1 MGMIDQLLASSGE
14 TMTKRSNSGPQGK
27 RARAKWEA
35 HRQGSGGFEP
45 LPDATGTVLEAG
57 WETFFTTLNVRLER
71 GLEWRGG
78 AAKLTFAPAF
88 WASDWEKVIDVRPRL
103 AHGTPP
109 EEAQRWQFEWVRLAG
124 GYVQYQMRSAL
135 LIAGEPWPG
144 RFHVTPILPANT
156 PAGRAPASAAT
167 LVHRETAFGVAPG
180 SGRLWLV
187 FGESSEAIAA
197 ALEQAV
203 RAGQPTRAPLLPLDL
218 PWQVI
223 GGQMQF
229 PFSGED
235 PRIADA
241 RIGIFFSVGGLTEAE
256 VAAED
261 TPLTRAFHAARSRM
275 RELGHEMDVGSGA

>member
-1 MGMIDQLLASSGE
+1 
-14 TMTKRSNSGPQGK
+14 MTGPQGK
-27 RARAKWEA
+27 RAREKWEA
-35 HRQGSGGFEP
+35 RRQASKDSEP
-45 LPDATGTVLEAG
+45 RPDATGAVLLAG
-57 WETFFTTLNVRLER
+57 WETFFATLNVRLER

-78 AAKLTFAPAF
+78 KAKLTFAPAF
-88 WASDWEKVIDVRPRL
+88 WAPDWEKVIDVRPRL
-103 AHGTPP
+103 APGTSR
-109 EEAQRWQFEWVRLAG
+109 EEAQRWQLEWVRAAG
-124 GYVQYQMRSAL
+124 GYVQYQVRSAL

-144 RFHVTPILPANT
+144 RYHVTPILPADN
-156 PAGRAPASAAT
+156 PAARAPASAAPM
-167 LVHRETAFGVAPG
+167 LHRETAFGVAPG

>member
-1 MGMIDQLLASSGE
+1 MA
-14 TMTKRSNSGPQGK
+14 KRANSGPRGK

-35 HRQGSGGFEP
+35 RQQASGDPE
-45 LPDATGTVLEAG
+45 LRPDATGAVLQAG

-78 AAKLTFAPAF
+78 AAKLTFAPVF
-88 WASDWEKVIDVRPRL
+88 WAPSWEKAIDVRPRR
-103 AHGTPP
+103 APGTSA
-109 EEAQRWQFEWVRLAG
+109 EEAQRWQLEWVRPAG
-124 GYVQYQMRSAL
+124 GFVQYQQRSVL

-144 RFHVTPILPANT
+144 RYHITPIVPADN
-156 PAGRAPASAAT
+156 PASRAPASAAPM
-167 LVHRETAFGVAPG
+167 LHRETAFGVAPS

-187 FGESSEAIAA
+187 FGESPEAIAA
-197 ALEQAV
+197 ALREAMQ
-203 RAGQPTRAPLLPLDL
+203 AGQPTRTPFLPLDL

-223 GGQMQF
+223 GSQMQF

-241 RIGIFFSVGGLTEAE
+241 RAGIFFSIGGLTAAE

-261 TPLTRAFHAARSRM
+261 TPLTSAFLAAYRRM